1 MNSHGSLLPSSRFIH
16 SSFSVVNSVTQ
27 GIRKYSQNSAVAPIG
42 CIPAKVLLA
51 SLKQNFQR
59 NYSTLANKRTLAKPV
74 VERLTYKVHIPLIRY
89 CCFFSFFL
97 ERLVK
102 DSQAC
107 QELKCLILHCNSWST
122 TATVNQSGVDWSGV
136 EQSRIE
142 GGRLSTV
149 SSSIKPIY
157 MRVGDDKN
165 RKKTRKLRQQII
177 TRERG

>member
-27 GIRKYSQNSAVAPIG
+27 GIIKYSQNSAVAPFG

-59 NYSTLANKRTLAKPV
+59 NYSTLANKRTLPKPV

-89 CCFFSFFL
+89 CFFFFFL
-97 ERLVK
+97 ERLEK
-102 DSQAC
+102 DTQAC

-122 TATVNQSGVDWSGV
+122 TATVNRSGVNWSGV
-136 EQSRIE
+136 EQNKRRPFVDSQFF
-142 GGRLSTV
+142 
-149 SSSIKPIY
+149 Y
-157 MRVGDDKN
+157 
-165 RKKTRKLRQQII
+165 
-177 TRERG
+177 